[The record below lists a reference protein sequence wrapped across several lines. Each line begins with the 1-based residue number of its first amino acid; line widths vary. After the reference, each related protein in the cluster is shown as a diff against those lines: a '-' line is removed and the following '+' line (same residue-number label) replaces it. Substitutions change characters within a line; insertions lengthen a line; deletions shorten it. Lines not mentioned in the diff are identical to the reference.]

1 MTVITRPL
9 IYPLLVAQLAGC
21 VVGPDYARPDAPAS
35 AAFKENKDWKQAQ
48 PRDSALPTDWWE
60 IFNDPK
66 LNELEAQVAHA
77 NQSLIQAEAQYRQA
91 QHLVQSAESAFFP
104 IANLTGTTN
113 RFRAATG
120 QSVAVSGVRNLFGVA
135 GSIAWEP
142 DLWGSV
148 SRQVEANTGSA
159 QASAATLQ
167 ALRLSAQAA
176 LADDYFQ
183 LRTLDAQK
191 ALLEQTVAAYS
202 QTLRIIKNRYAVGMV
217 AKTDVVQAEAQL
229 ESVRAQA
236 INLGVQRAKL
246 EHAIAVLIGKTPA
259 ELSLAPSPLDLAPP
273 AIPASLPSEL
283 LERRPDIAAAER
295 QMAAANAQIGVAK
308 AAYYPSLNLATS
320 SGFQNSTL
328 DKLLKSASR
337 YWALGPAGAALTVFD
352 GGAKN
357 AQYKQAIDTF
367 DASVAAYRQTVLT
380 GFQEVED
387 NLAALRILDEE
398 KQVQDQAVES
408 ANQALALTVNQYK
421 AGTVSYVNV
430 LTAQTA
436 ALSNQQT
443 AVQLRGSRMSAAVQL
458 VKALGGGWNVTMLP
472 TSEQAGG
479 ETKWTDYLIL
489 PTDWLKD

>member
-1 MTVITRPL
+1 MTVRIIRPL
-9 IYPLLVAQLAGC
+9 IYSLLTAQLAGC
-21 VVGPDYARPDAPAS
+21 VVGPDYVRPEAPAQKE
-35 AAFKENKDWKQAQ
+35 FKESKGWKQAE
-48 PRDSALPTDWWE
+48 PRDTALSGKWWE

-66 LNELEAQVAHA
+66 LNELEQQVAAA
-77 NQSLIQAEAQYRQA
+77 NQSIIQAEAQYRQA

-104 IANLTGTTN
+104 VANLTGTTN
-113 RFRAATG
+113 RFRAASG

-142 DLWGSV
+142 DIWGSV
-148 SRQVEANTGSA
+148 SRQVEANTGNA

-167 ALRLSAQAA
+167 ALRLSSQAA

-183 LRTLDAQK
+183 LKTLDAQK
-191 ALLEQTVAAYS
+191 ALLDETAAAYS
-202 QTLRIIKNRYAVGMV
+202 RTLQIIKNRYAAGMV
-217 AKTDVVQAEAQL
+217 AKSDVMQAETQL
-229 ESVRAQA
+229 ESARAQS

-259 ELSLAPSPLDLAPP
+259 ELSLAPAPLDMQPP

-295 QMAAANAQIGVAK
+295 KIAAANAQIGVAK
-308 AAYYPSLNLATS
+308 AAYYPSLNLSVTN
-320 SGFQNSTL
+320 GFQTSTL
-328 DKLLKSASR
+328 DTLLKSASR
-337 YWALGPAGAALTVFD
+337 YWALGPASTALTVFD

-357 AQYKQAIDTF
+357 AQYKQTIDSF

-387 NLAALRILDEE
+387 NLAALRIMDEE
-398 KQVQDQAVES
+398 KQVQDKAVDA
-408 ANQALALTVNQYK
+408 ANRALALTINQYK

-436 ALSNQQT
+436 ALSNQQS
-443 AVQLRGSRMSAAVQL
+443 AVQLRGSRMSASVQL
-458 VKALGGGWNVTMLP
+458 VKALGGGWNVAMLP
-472 TSEQAGG
+472 GEDQAGG

-489 PTDWLKD
+489 PVD